1 MDTTAI
7 VSLVALLMIV
17 LFTARGA
24 WRGLL
29 RTIAGFLIMII
40 ALIGA
45 RYIASAYAQPAAEHF
60 APVITESIAGQMSD
74 AVNNATAD
82 LPAEVAN
89 QVGEM
94 TQDKMNEYLED
105 TPFQSLNFGN
115 LISMIREAGGEN
127 KVLSGVT
134 EQIGNELGK
143 IRDSFVGSASEAI
156 SVALTALLTRVIHG
170 ILYAVSFLLISVIL
184 NLLMLF
190 INPII
195 QNIPVVGQINAI
207 GGGVIGF
214 IEGALLVCLVLWILE
229 HFNII
234 APGALTNTVGMF
246 IEKIPLDK
254 IPLFGSAPA

>member
-7 VSLVALLMIV
+7 VALVALVVII

-40 ALIGA
+40 ALVGA
-45 RYIASAYAQPAAEHF
+45 RYIASEYARPAAEHL
-60 APVITESIAGQMSD
+60 APMITETIADQMSEV
-74 AVNNATAD
+74 VNSATAD

-94 TQDKMNEYLED
+94 TEEKMNEYLED
-105 TPFQSLNFGN
+105 TPFQSLNFGS
-115 LISMIREAGGEN
+115 LISMIQETGAEN
-127 KVLSGVT
+127 KILSGIS
-134 EQIGNELGK
+134 EQVGNELGK
-143 IRDSFVGSASEAI
+143 MRDSFIGSASEAI
-156 SVALTALLTRVIHG
+156 SEALTVLLTRVVHG
-170 ILYAVSFLLISVIL
+170 ILYAVSFFLISVIL
-184 NLLMLF
+184 NLLMIF

-195 QNIPVVGQINAI
+195 QNIPVIGKINAI

-229 HFNII
+229 HFDII
-234 APGALTNTVGMF
+234 APGAMTNTVGKL

-254 IPLFGSAPA
+254 IPLFGSTPA